1 MIPRK
6 RKISILDGLKFSNMD
21 IPKLL
26 FNLREEASCPVCKD
40 ILKDPR
46 YLPCLHSF
54 CLHCLSNWHRASG
67 TKVDLTC
74 PKCQGLSRVPIS
86 GDLKDLPTS
95 FFLSGFI
102 DALAIKE
109 SDKTQVTCGN
119 CDKKSSKT
127 SYCFECCKFY
137 CEECLIAHNIIRS
150 YQDHRVLAVKDFQEK
165 DYEVVVKRPVFCS
178 RKGHEK
184 EEVKFFCKICP
195 ENTVCQTCV
204 TLDHAG
210 HKVTLI
216 QEEAEAQ
223 KIEIAGLIQ
232 TPTDNLQAK
241 VKMITQIEEDYAQ
254 LVQRS
259 EAMLRYVDVFVDNL
273 TRRLQEERQNIKA
286 TVENETKKSL
296 ESLTTKKTAIQ
307 KEIKEIE
314 SALEKAEKLLTHS
327 TDAEVVQLKK
337 PLQSI
342 LERVVILEPFE
353 RDPES
358 LFDLVFVEN
367 NKILETIND
376 DGIGLLR
383 FRSTTDSCESVAEG
397 KGLCEG
403 TVGREAQFNL
413 TTRNAAAEQCYNK
426 NDIVTV
432 DLTGEGGQESKTT
445 FLVNDNKDGT
455 YKISCSPTFGGKCN
469 LSVKVNGQHIR
480 GSPFSVVIKSFNV
493 KPVSFFG
500 KLGSNEGTFIDPR
513 GLAVNSKDEIAVT
526 SEHKVQIFDC
536 KGNFLR
542 SFGRQ
547 GSDKGQFQSPR
558 GIAVGK
564 DGNIHVADSGNHRI
578 QIFNEEG
585 RYMSMF
591 GGEGSLDSQLKDP
604 RGLSLDSNGN
614 VIVSDRGNKLI
625 KFFSPDGKFLTKIG
639 AGPSSLDSPIHCVQS
654 GDYLIVS
661 DNGDHS
667 VKVFTRE
674 GEYSNTFGTIG
685 TGNGEFQRPCFLSVT
700 ETGDV
705 LVCDSSNHRVQV
717 FELNGKFI
725 GKFGKE
731 GSNIGEFKYPV
742 SVALL
747 SNGQIVVSE
756 YGNDRIQIFDE
767 L

>member
-1 MIPRK
+1 
-6 RKISILDGLKFSNMD
+6 MD

-26 FNLREEASCPVCKD
+26 FNLREEASCPVCQD
-40 ILKDPR
+40 ILRDPR

-54 CLHCLSNWHRASG
+54 CLNCLINWHRASG
-67 TKVDLTC
+67 GQVNLRC
-74 PKCQGLSRVPIS
+74 PNCQGGCRVPAS

-127 SYCFECCKFY
+127 SYYFECCKFY
-137 CEECLIAHNIIRS
+137 CHDCLIAHNIIRS
-150 YQDHRVLAVKDFQEK
+150 YKDHRVLAVKDFQEK

-184 EEVKFFCKICP
+184 EELKFFCKICP

-204 TLDHAG
+204 ILDHAG

-216 QEEAEAQ
+216 HEEAEAQ
-223 KIEIAGLIQ
+223 KIELAGLIQ
-232 TPTDNLQAK
+232 TPRDSLHAK
-241 VKMITQIEEDYAQ
+241 MKMVTQIDEDYAQ

-259 EAMLRYVDVFVDNL
+259 EDMVRDVDIFVDNL
-273 TRRLQEERQNIKA
+273 MRRLQEERQNIKSA
-286 TVENETKKSL
+286 VENETKKSL
-296 ESLTTKKTAIQ
+296 ESLTTKKTVIQ
-307 KEIKEIE
+307 EEIKKIE
-314 SALEKAEKLLTHS
+314 LALEKAEKLLTQS

-337 PLQSI
+337 PLQII
-342 LERVVILEPFE
+342 LERVAQVKPVE

-358 LFDLVFVEN
+358 LFELVFVEN
-367 NKILETIND
+367 NKILETINSE
-376 DGIGLLR
+376 GIGLLK
-383 FRSTTDSCESVAEG
+383 FQTDAKESVVEG

-403 TVGREAQFNL
+403 TIGREAQFIL
-413 TTRNAAAEQCYNK
+413 TTKNTAAEQCYSKKDN
-426 NDIVTV
+426 VTV
-432 DLTGEGGQESKTT
+432 DLRDERGQEGITT
-445 FLVNDNKDGT
+445 FLVNDNKNGT
-455 YKISCSPTFGGKCN
+455 YNISYFPTFEGKCN

-480 GSPFSVVIKSFNV
+480 GSPFPVFIKSFNV
-493 KPVSFFG
+493 KPILSFG
-500 KLGSNEGTFIDPR
+500 KQGSNDGMFIYPW
-513 GLAVNSKDEIAVT
+513 GVAVNSRDEIAVT
-526 SEHKVQIFDC
+526 SNHKVQIFDC

-547 GSDKGQFQSPR
+547 GSDKGQFQDPS
-558 GIAVGK
+558 GIAFGK
-564 DGNIHVADSGNHRI
+564 DSNIYVADNGNHRI

-591 GGEGSLDSQLKDP
+591 GGEGSLDSQLNNP
-604 RGLSLDSNGN
+604 YGLSLDSNGN
-614 VIVSDRGNKLI
+614 IIVSDARNKFI

-639 AGPSSLDSPIHCVQS
+639 GPSSLSGPINCVQF

-661 DNGDHS
+661 DWGDES

-674 GEYSNTFGTIG
+674 GYYKYQFGTRG
-685 TGNGEFQRPCFLSVT
+685 KGNGEFDHPRCLSLSKS
-700 ETGDV
+700 GHL
-705 LVCDSSNHRVQV
+705 LVCDSDNHRVQV
-717 FELNGKFI
+717 FELNGKFV

-731 GSNIGEFKYPV
+731 GSNLEEFENPS

-747 SNGQIVVSE
+747 SNGQIVVSDWL
-756 YGNDRIQIFDE
+756 NNRIQIFD
-767 L
+767 